1 MSRCTDK
8 STHYAHFHGPPQSI
22 VKGALI
28 KHPISLPLCFSSRVD
43 LGLPGLIPSL
53 GDLGELGLYSTLH
66 VNMLQLR
73 GKSTTRL
80 AGSGGRMCVNVHVL
94 LRPVS
99 SLFQRDCPHHLAGIK
114 MDFPTAAVRRRS
126 FWGCVRTAG
135 EAKGAVFQSTIVFI
149 MLKLILVL
157 CFSKQHFI
165 LMHSRATFSV
175 LGSSLK
181 ISKSIMCTVLCFAN
195 DKLTVACWNEKK
207 RKEKKHT
214 RSSLQ
219 LEVRTN
225 WDK

>member
-1 MSRCTDK
+1 MSRYTDK
-8 STHYAHFHGPPQSI
+8 STHYAHFHGPPQCI

-73 GKSTTRL
+73 EKSTTRL

-114 MDFPTAAVRRRS
+114 MDFPTAAVRRRG
-126 FWGCVRTAG
+126 FGGCVRTAG
-135 EAKGAVFQSTIVFI
+135 EAKGAVFQPTIVFI

-157 CFSKQHFI
+157 CCSKQHFI
-165 LMHSRATFSV
+165 LMLVCHSH
-175 LGSSLK
+175 SLK
-181 ISKSIMCTVLCFAN
+181 ISKSIMCTVLHFAN